1 MYYKQFISA
10 KYPRVSTEK
19 VLLELVGGRRNLKT
33 EVSLWRRTKRF
44 PSTLRQRNFKTEVS
58 LWKCTKYFPSKLR
71 RRRNLK
77 MQQSSVILDLC
88 LRKTRARISHRLSW
102 HHRFGKAFRRSSF
115 SFTRKQKTG
124 LFKFLRFEDRFRK
137 APYLSQ
143 VNAESD

>member
-10 KYPRVSTEK
+10 KNARVSIEK

-44 PSTLRQRNFKTEVS
+44 PSTLRQRNLKTEVS
-58 LWKCTKYFPSKLR
+58 LWKCTKCFSSKL

-88 LRKTRARISHRLSW
+88 LRKTRAGIDYHIDYRDILVLEKRFVV
-102 HHRFGKAFRRSSF
+102 HRFRPLHK
-115 SFTRKQKTG
+115 KT
-124 LFKFLRFEDRFRK
+124 KNWRFQI
-137 APYLSQ
+137 PP
-143 VNAESD
+143 V